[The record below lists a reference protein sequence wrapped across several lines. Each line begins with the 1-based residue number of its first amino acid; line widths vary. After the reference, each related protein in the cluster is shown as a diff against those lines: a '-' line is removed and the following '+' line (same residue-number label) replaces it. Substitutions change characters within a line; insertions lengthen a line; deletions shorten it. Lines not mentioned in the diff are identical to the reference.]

1 MLKDYIAAFDFDGVI
16 WNSVDECFFLADKV
30 FREMGEELLGDYRS
44 LRNKFREGRYL
55 AKTGDDF
62 YITLKMIQKNP
73 ATDFEKVTYEE
84 YYSYRETFS
93 TQLKIFAVK
102 FYDLRRKIQQ
112 EDPEKWLSLQG
123 PFEGILKQ
131 LPLVKE
137 KFKDLVICS
146 TKDRESIRL
155 LLFRHGLEFT
165 IFGRED
171 STHKSD
177 QIKAL
182 SEKLETPPN
191 KIIFIDD
198 LVENLKH
205 VTEMGCIGVLAE
217 WGYNNPK
224 VWKEAKEKGFFL
236 LTKENI
242 TGQLMTIVQSPDQ
255 ERC

>member
-16 WNSVDECFFLADKV
+16 WNSVDECFYLGWEV
-30 FREMGEELLGDYRS
+30 FREMGEDLSGDYRS
-44 LRNKFREGRYL
+44 NLAKFREGRFL
-55 AKTGDDF
+55 AKTGEDF
-62 YITLKMIQKNP
+62 YITLKMMQKNP
-73 ATDFEKVTYEE
+73 AIDFEKVTYEV
-84 YYSYRETFS
+84 YYSFRETFS
-93 TQLKIFAVK
+93 AQMKIFAVK
-102 FYDLRRKIQQ
+102 FYNLRRKMQQ

-123 PFEGILKQ
+123 PFDGILGQ
-131 LPLVKE
+131 LPLIQE
-137 KFKDLVICS
+137 NFRDLVICS

-182 SEKLETPPN
+182 SEKLETPTN

-224 VWKEAKEKGFFL
+224 VWEEAKENSFFL

-242 TGQLMTIVQSPDQ
+242 TGQLINIVQSLEP